1 MKEEWKIIEDNTNYE
16 ISNTG
21 IVRNA
26 STGHVMHQEDNTA
39 GYLRV
44 CLGRPQKKFFV
55 HHLVAK
61 AFVDGY
67 FDGAVVNHKDFNK
80 HNNISTN
87 LEWCSRSHNSKHAHA
102 GGHQPGSF
110 IAKKRNILYKG
121 LLYSD
126 ITVKDFCRMTGI
138 CKSSFYNYVNDGTIS
153 YVSNDYCES
162 KYTEA
167 CGNGESSESC

>member
-1 MKEEWKIIEDNTNYE
+1 MKEEWKVINNHENFAV
-16 ISNTG
+16 SNAG
-21 IVRNA
+21 RIRNLL
-26 STGHVMHQEDNTA
+26 TGHIKNVEENTA

-44 CLGRPQKKFFV
+44 SLGRHKYFV
-55 HHLVAK
+55 HRLVAEH
-61 AFVDGY
+61 FVDGY
-67 FDGAVVNHKDFNK
+67 FEGAVVNHKDFDK

-121 LLYSD
+121 LLCCD

>member
-1 MKEEWKIIEDNTNYE
+1 MKEEWKVIEDNTNYE
-16 ISNTG
+16 ISNAG
-21 IVRNA
+21 IVRNV

-44 CLGRPQKKFFV
+44 SLGCPQKKFFV

-80 HNNISTN
+80 HNNTADN
-87 LEWCSRSHNSKHAHA
+87 LEWCSRSYNSKHAYI
-102 GGHQPGSF
+102 GGHQEGSF
-110 IAKKRNILYKG
+110 KEQLRTILYKG
-121 LLYSD
+121 KVY
-126 ITVKDFCRMTGI
+126 KDTTIREFCKLQGI
-138 CKSSFYNYVNDGTIS
+138 CKSSFFNYVKAGKIS

-167 CGNGESSESC
+167 CGNGENSESC